1 MSPSGPTV
9 LVEPVAGTETKYGK
23 KVSDLQ
29 DDVVINTNRKIDG
42 TLHYVTGYTEF
53 NSSEPTEPTEQEG
66 NYLALD
72 FSDNWLG
79 DTDPTTFT
87 VELKGGKKGPVT
99 LTDGDAFCVFR
110 VTNPN
115 TQSIE
120 VVSTDST
127 GTTTV
132 RYSLKGLTLEPKA

>member
-1 MSPSGPTV
+1 MSPSGPTI

-29 DDVVINTNRKIDG
+29 DDVVINTYRKIDG

-53 NSSEPTEPTEQEG
+53 NSSEPPEQEG

-87 VELKGGKKGPVT
+87 VELKGEKKGPVP
-99 LTDGDAFCVFR
+99 LPDGDAFCVFR
-110 VTNPN
+110 VTNPT

-120 VVSTDST
+120 VVSTEST

-132 RYSLKGLTLEPKA
+132 RYSLNGLTLEPKE

>member
-53 NSSEPTEPTEQEG
+53 NSSEPTEQEG

-72 FSDNWLG
+72 FADNWLG

-127 GTTTV
+127 GTTKVT
-132 RYSLKGLTLEPKA
+132 YSLKGLTLEPKE

>member
-9 LVEPVAGTETKYGK
+9 LVEPMTGTETAYEKR
-23 KVSDLQ
+23 VSDLQ
-29 DDVVINTNRKIDG
+29 DDVVINTNRKIGG
-42 TLHYVTGYTEF
+42 TLHYVTGYTGF
-53 NSSEPTEPTEQEG
+53 NGSDSTEQSG
-66 NYLALD
+66 HYLALD
-72 FSDNWLG
+72 FADNWLG

-99 LTDGDAFCVFR
+99 LTELDAICVFR

-132 RYSLKGLTLEPKA
+132 EYSLKGLTLEPKK

>member
-1 MSPSGPTV
+1 MNPSGPTV
-9 LVEPVAGTETKYGK
+9 LVEPMTGTETAYEKR
-23 KVSDLQ
+23 VSDLQ

-53 NSSEPTEPTEQEG
+53 NSFEPTEQEG

>member
-42 TLHYVTGYTEF
+42 TLHYVTGYIEF
-53 NSSEPTEPTEQEG
+53 NSSEPTEQEG

>member
-53 NSSEPTEPTEQEG
+53 NSSEPAEQEG

>member
-53 NSSEPTEPTEQEG
+53 NSSEPTEQEG

-72 FSDNWLG
+72 FADNLG
-79 DTDPTTFT
+79 ETDPTTFT

-99 LTDGDAFCVFR
+99 LTEGDAFCIFR

-127 GTTTV
+127 GTTKVT
-132 RYSLKGLTLEPKA
+132 YSLKGLTLEPKE

>member
-29 DDVVINTNRKIDG
+29 DDVVITDDRKIDG
-42 TLHYVTGYTEF
+42 TLHYATGYTEF
-53 NSSEPTEPTEQEG
+53 NSFEPTEQEG

>member
-29 DDVVINTNRKIDG
+29 DDVAINTNRKIDG

-53 NSSEPTEPTEQEG
+53 NGSDSTEQSG
-66 NYLALD
+66 HYLALD
-72 FSDNWLG
+72 FADNWLD

-99 LTDGDAFCVFR
+99 LTELDAFCVFR

-132 RYSLKGLTLEPKA
+132 EYSLKGLTLEPKK

>member
-29 DDVVINTNRKIDG
+29 DDVVINANRKIDG

-53 NSSEPTEPTEQEG
+53 NSSEPTEQEG

-99 LTDGDAFCVFR
+99 LTELDAFCVFR

-132 RYSLKGLTLEPKA
+132 EYSLKGLTLEPKA

>member
-42 TLHYVTGYTEF
+42 TLHYVTRYTEF
-53 NSSEPTEPTEQEG
+53 NSSEPTEQEG

-99 LTDGDAFCVFR
+99 LTDGDAFCIFR

-132 RYSLKGLTLEPKA
+132 KYSLKGLTLEPKE

>member
-9 LVEPVAGTETKYGK
+9 MVEPMTGTETAYEKR
-23 KVSDLQ
+23 VSDLQ

-42 TLHYVTGYTEF
+42 TLHYVTGYTGF
-53 NSSEPTEPTEQEG
+53 NSSEPTEQEG

-79 DTDPTTFT
+79 DIDPTTFT
-87 VELKGGKKGPVT
+87 VELKGGTKGPKT
-99 LTDGDAFCVFR
+99 LTDSDSFCVFR

-132 RYSLKGLTLEPKA
+132 EYSLKGLTLEPKA

>member
-29 DDVVINTNRKIDG
+29 DDVVININRKIDG

-53 NSSEPTEPTEQEG
+53 NSFEPTEQEG

>member
-42 TLHYVTGYTEF
+42 TLHYATGYTEF
-53 NSSEPTEPTEQEG
+53 NSSEPTEQEG

-120 VVSTDST
+120 VVSADST

-132 RYSLKGLTLEPKA
+132 KYSLKGLTLEPKA

>member
-29 DDVVINTNRKIDG
+29 DDVVINTNWRIDG

-53 NSSEPTEPTEQEG
+53 NSSEPTEQEG

-79 DTDPTTFT
+79 ETDPTTFT
-87 VELKGGKKGPVT
+87 VELKGGTKGPVT
-99 LTDGDAFCVFR
+99 LNEGDSFCVFR
-110 VTNPN
+110 VTDLD

-132 RYSLKGLTLEPKA
+132 RYSLKGLILEPKA

>member
-53 NSSEPTEPTEQEG
+53 NSSELTEQEG

-132 RYSLKGLTLEPKA
+132 KYSLKGLTLEPKA

>member
-1 MSPSGPTV
+1 VSPSGPTV

-42 TLHYVTGYTEF
+42 TLHYVTRYTEF
-53 NSSEPTEPTEQEG
+53 NSSEPTEQEG

-132 RYSLKGLTLEPKA
+132 KYSLKGLTLEPKE

>member
-9 LVEPVAGTETKYGK
+9 LVEPVAGTEIKYGK

-29 DDVVINTNRKIDG
+29 DDVVINTNKKITG
-42 TLHYVTGYTEF
+42 TLCYVENYTGF
-53 NSSEPTEPTEQEG
+53 NSVVAGEQSG
-66 NYLALD
+66 HYLALD
-72 FSDNWLG
+72 FADNWLG

-87 VELKGGKKGPVT
+87 VELKGGTKGPVT
-99 LTDGDAFCVFR
+99 LTEDDTFCVFR
-110 VTNPN
+110 VTNPD
-115 TQSIE
+115 TQSIK

-132 RYSLKGLTLEPKA
+132 EYSLKGLTLEPKE

>member
-29 DDVVINTNRKIDG
+29 DDVAINTNRKIDG
-42 TLHYVTGYTEF
+42 TLHYVTRYTEF
-53 NSSEPTEPTEQEG
+53 ISSEPTEQEG

-132 RYSLKGLTLEPKA
+132 KYSLKGLTLEPKK

>member
-9 LVEPVAGTETKYGK
+9 LVEPMTGTDTAYEKR
-23 KVSDLQ
+23 VSDLQ
-29 DDVVINTNRKIDG
+29 DDVVINTNRKIGG

-53 NSSEPTEPTEQEG
+53 NSSEPTEQEG

-87 VELKGGKKGPVT
+87 VELKGGTKGPVT
-99 LTDGDAFCVFR
+99 LTELDAFCVFR

-115 TQSIE
+115 TQSIK

-132 RYSLKGLTLEPKA
+132 EYSLKGLTLEPKA

>member
-29 DDVVINTNRKIDG
+29 DDVVINTNQKIDG
-42 TLHYVTGYTEF
+42 TLHYVTGYTGF
-53 NSSEPTEPTEQEG
+53 NGSDSTEQSG
-66 NYLALD
+66 HYLALD
-72 FSDNWLG
+72 FADNWLG

-87 VELKGGKKGPVT
+87 VELKGGAKGPVT
-99 LTDGDAFCVFR
+99 LTELDAFCVFH

-132 RYSLKGLTLEPKA
+132 KYSLKGLTLEPKE

>member
-1 MSPSGPTV
+1 MSPSGPIV
-9 LVEPVAGTETKYGK
+9 LIEPVAGTETKYGK

-29 DDVVINTNRKIDG
+29 DDVVINTNRRITG
-42 TLHYVTGYTEF
+42 TLHYVDGYTDF
-53 NSSEPTEPTEQEG
+53 SSVVGEQSG
-66 NYLALD
+66 HYLALD
-72 FSDNWLG
+72 FADNWLG

-87 VELKGGKKGPVT
+87 VELKGGTKGPVT
-99 LTDGDAFCVFR
+99 LTELDAFCIFR

-115 TQSIE
+115 TQSIK

-132 RYSLKGLTLEPKA
+132 EYSLKGLTLEPKE

>member
-53 NSSEPTEPTEQEG
+53 NSFELTEQEG

-99 LTDGDAFCVFR
+99 LTDVDAFCVFR

-115 TQSIE
+115 TQSIK

-132 RYSLKGLTLEPKA
+132 EYSLKGLTLEPKA

>member
-9 LVEPVAGTETKYGK
+9 LVEPMTGAETAYEKR
-23 KVSDLQ
+23 VSDLQ
-29 DDVVINTNRKIDG
+29 DDVVINTNRKIGG
-42 TLHYVTGYTEF
+42 TLHYVTGYTGF
-53 NSSEPTEPTEQEG
+53 NGSDSTEQSG
-66 NYLALD
+66 HYLALD
-72 FSDNWLG
+72 FADNWLG

-99 LTDGDAFCVFR
+99 LTELDAFCVFR

-115 TQSIE
+115 TQSIK

-132 RYSLKGLTLEPKA
+132 EYSLKGLTLESKA

>member
-1 MSPSGPTV
+1 MSPSGPTI
-9 LVEPVAGTETKYGK
+9 LVEPLAGTETKYGK

-53 NSSEPTEPTEQEG
+53 NSSDVTEQEG

-72 FSDNWLG
+72 FADNWLG

-87 VELKGGKKGPVT
+87 VELKGGTKGPVT
-99 LTDGDAFCVFR
+99 LTELDAFCVFR

-127 GTTTV
+127 GTTKV
-132 RYSLKGLTLEPKA
+132 RYSLKGLTLEPKE

>member
-9 LVEPVAGTETKYGK
+9 LVEPVAGIETKYGK

-53 NSSEPTEPTEQEG
+53 NSFEPTEQEG

-72 FSDNWLG
+72 FSDNWFG

-99 LTDGDAFCVFR
+99 LTDDDAFCVFR

-132 RYSLKGLTLEPKA
+132 EYSLKDLTLEPKA

>member
-9 LVEPVAGTETKYGK
+9 MVEPMTGTETAYEKR
-23 KVSDLQ
+23 VSDLQ
-29 DDVVINTNRKIDG
+29 DDVVINANRKIDG
-42 TLHYVTGYTEF
+42 TLHYVTGYTGF
-53 NSSEPTEPTEQEG
+53 NSSEPTEQEG

-72 FSDNWLG
+72 FSGNWLG
-79 DTDPTTFT
+79 DIDPTTFT
-87 VELKGGKKGPVT
+87 VELKGGTKGPKT
-99 LTDGDAFCVFR
+99 LTDSDSFCVFR

-132 RYSLKGLTLEPKA
+132 EYSLKGLTLEPKE

>member
-9 LVEPVAGTETKYGK
+9 LVEPMTGTDTAYEKR
-23 KVSDLQ
+23 VSDLQ
-29 DDVVINTNRKIDG
+29 DDVVINTNRKIGG
-42 TLHYVTGYTEF
+42 TLHYVTGYTGF
-53 NSSEPTEPTEQEG
+53 NGSDSTEQSG
-66 NYLALD
+66 HYLALD
-72 FSDNWLG
+72 FADNWLG

-132 RYSLKGLTLEPKA
+132 EYSLKGLTLEPKA

>member
-1 MSPSGPTV
+1 VSPSGPTV
-9 LVEPVAGTETKYGK
+9 LVEPMTGTETAYEKR
-23 KVSDLQ
+23 VSDLQ
-29 DDVVINTNRKIDG
+29 DDVVINTNRKIGG
-42 TLHYVTGYTEF
+42 TLHYVTGYTGF
-53 NSSEPTEPTEQEG
+53 NGSDSTEQSG
-66 NYLALD
+66 HYLALD
-72 FSDNWLG
+72 FADNWLG

-99 LTDGDAFCVFR
+99 LTELDAFRVFR

-115 TQSIE
+115 TQSIK

-132 RYSLKGLTLEPKA
+132 EYSLKGLTLEPKA

>member
-1 MSPSGPTV
+1 MSPSGPTI

-29 DDVVINTNRKIDG
+29 DDVVINTNRRITG
-42 TLHYVTGYTEF
+42 TLHYVDGYTEF
-53 NSSEPTEPTEQEG
+53 SSVTGEQSG

-72 FSDNWLG
+72 FADNWLG

-87 VELKGGKKGPVT
+87 VELKGGTKGPVT
-99 LTDGDAFCVFR
+99 LTDSDSFCVFR

-120 VVSTDST
+120 VNSTDST
-127 GTTTV
+127 GTTKVT
-132 RYSLKGLTLEPKA
+132 YSLKGLTLEPKG

>member
-29 DDVVINTNRKIDG
+29 DDVVINTNKRITG
-42 TLHYVTGYTEF
+42 TLYYVDGYTDF
-53 NSSEPTEPTEQEG
+53 SSVVGEQSG
-66 NYLALD
+66 HYLALD
-72 FSDNWLG
+72 FADNWLG

-87 VELKGGKKGPVT
+87 VELKGGTKGPVT
-99 LTDGDAFCVFR
+99 LTEGDAFCVFR

-127 GTTTV
+127 GTTKVT
-132 RYSLKGLTLEPKA
+132 YSLKGLTLDPKE

>member
-42 TLHYVTGYTEF
+42 TLHYVTRYTEF
-53 NSSEPTEPTEQEG
+53 NSSEPTEQEG

-87 VELKGGKKGPVT
+87 VELKGGKKRPVT

>member
-29 DDVVINTNRKIDG
+29 DDVVINTNKKIDG
-42 TLHYVTGYTEF
+42 TLYYVENYTDF
-53 NSSEPTEPTEQEG
+53 SSVAGEQSG
-66 NYLALD
+66 HYLALD
-72 FSDNWLG
+72 FADNWLG
-79 DTDPTTFT
+79 DADPTTFT
-87 VELKGGKKGPVT
+87 VELKGGTKGPVT
-99 LTDGDAFCVFR
+99 LTEGDAFYVFR

-115 TQSIE
+115 TQSIK

-132 RYSLKGLTLEPKA
+132 EYSLKGLTLEPKE

>member
-1 MSPSGPTV
+1 MT
-9 LVEPVAGTETKYGK
+9 GTETAYEKR
-23 KVSDLQ
+23 VSDLQ

-42 TLHYVTGYTEF
+42 ILHYVTGYTGF
-53 NSSEPTEPTEQEG
+53 NGSDSTEQSG
-66 NYLALD
+66 HYLALD
-72 FSDNWLG
+72 FADNWLG

-87 VELKGGKKGPVT
+87 VELKGGTKGPVT
-99 LTDGDAFCVFR
+99 LTELDAFCVFR

-127 GTTTV
+127 GTTAV
-132 RYSLKGLTLEPKA
+132 KYSLKGLTLEPKE